1 MRPALATSIVTLFER
16 ENLSLDD
23 IAAQFELEPVI
34 VKGVLLQYSP
44 KYKELERGLSENDA
58 EQLAHDAT
66 REVSKEEMNE
76 FLGAYKEI
84 ARYGE
89 SEFIRERA
97 LRNLINYGKKVTDGL
112 GENDPRKLLKE
123 VASGGNILNLNMIIQ
138 NAKAAKDKVRA
149 EMDNILELEPAT
161 KDEGNSIQ

>member
-1 MRPALATSIVTLFER
+1 MRPALATTIVTLFER
-16 ENLSLDD
+16 ENLSLND
-23 IAAQFELEPVI
+23 IAAQFEIEPVI
-34 VKGVLLQYSP
+34 VKGVLLQYSS
-44 KYKELERGLSENDA
+44 KFKELERGLGENES
-58 EQLAHDAT
+58 EQLAHDAQ
-66 REVSKEEMNE
+66 REISKEEMGE

-161 KDEGNSIQ
+161 KDEGN